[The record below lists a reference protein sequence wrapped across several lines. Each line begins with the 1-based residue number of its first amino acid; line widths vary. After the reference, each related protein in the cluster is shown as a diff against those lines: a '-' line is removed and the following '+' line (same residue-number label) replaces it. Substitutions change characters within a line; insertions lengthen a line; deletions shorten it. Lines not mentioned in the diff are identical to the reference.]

1 MSFFSFFFSFL
12 MFIQATP
19 DLKKGLLRSL
29 FVSAKWLKNPSYKLY
44 TRFNLNT
51 VNPITMQLNTIDTN
65 KTTTIKS

>member
-1 MSFFSFFFSFL
+1 

-44 TRFNLNT
+44 TRFNLKN
-51 VNPITMQLNTIDTN
+51 LNFRC
-65 KTTTIKS
+65 S